1 MKDKEKEKEIENG
14 KNEKEEKKI
23 RMQRRVGVEKIKDT
37 AYSKVDIVF
46 ICYEDQ
52 DRV

>member
-1 MKDKEKEKEIENG
+1 METIG
-14 KNEKEEKKI
+14 FLVY
-23 RMQRRVGVEKIKDT
+23 RVEKIKDT

>member
-1 MKDKEKEKEIENG
+1 MVLLGYFDEIIG
-14 KNEKEEKKI
+14 FLVY
-23 RMQRRVGVEKIKDT
+23 RVEKIKDI
-37 AYSKVDIVF
+37 ASCKVDIVF